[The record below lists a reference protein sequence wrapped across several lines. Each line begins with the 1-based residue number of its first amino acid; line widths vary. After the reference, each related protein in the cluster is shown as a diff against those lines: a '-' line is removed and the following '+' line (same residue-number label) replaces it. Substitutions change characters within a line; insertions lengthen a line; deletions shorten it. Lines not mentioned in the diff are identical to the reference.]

1 MRILV
6 TGAAGR
12 VGRIVAAGLKERHQI
27 RGFDRE
33 PMPDLTDTIIGNVS
47 DLDALLLATKDMDAV
62 IHLGSFGGE
71 REWELMLETN
81 YDGTFKVFEAAR
93 QNNVRRVAFA
103 SRAGLLSSYPKD
115 LTRTMDLQPLP
126 RSTYDISKVFG
137 ESMGYM
143 FAHRYDMEVVCVRIG
158 NFKLERDQPE
168 HPHHLSHGDCVQVFE
183 QAITHPGIKFE
194 VVFGV
199 SDSNW
204 PLYDMEH
211 GRQVIGYAPQ
221 DRAEV
226 PEADWDK

>member
-12 VGRIVAAGLKERHQI
+12 VGRIVAAGLQERHQI

-33 PMPDLTDTIIGNVS
+33 PMPDLTDAIIGNVS

-71 REWELMLETN
+71 REWALMLETN
-81 YDGTFKVFEAAR
+81 YDGTYKVFEAAR

-103 SRAGLLSSYPKD
+103 SRAGLLGSYPKD

-158 NFKLERDQPE
+158 NFSADRDQPE
-168 HPHHLSHGDCVQVFE
+168 HPHHLSHGDAVRVFE
-183 QAITHPGIKFE
+183 QAVTHPGVRYE

-204 PLYDMEH
+204 PMYDMDH
-211 GRQVIGYAPQ
+211 GRRAIGYYPQ
-221 DRAEV
+221 DFADV
-226 PEADWDK
+226 PKDQRQ

>member
-12 VGRIVAAGLKERHQI
+12 VGRIVSAGLKQRHQI

-33 PMPDLTDTIIGNVS
+33 PMPALEDAVVGSVA

-81 YDGTFKVFEAAR
+81 YDGTYKVFEAAR
-93 QNNVRRVAFA
+93 QNKVRRVAFA
-103 SRAGLLSSYPKD
+103 SRAGLLSSHPQD
-115 LTRTMDLQPLP
+115 QTRTMEMHPLP
-126 RSTYDISKVFG
+126 RNTYDISKIFG

-143 FAHRYDMEVVCVRIG
+143 FAHRYDMEVVSVRIG
-158 NFKLERDQPE
+158 NFNPDRDQPE
-168 HPHHLSHGDCVQVFE
+168 HPHHLSHGDAVRVFE
-183 QAITHPGIKFE
+183 QAVTHPGVKYE

-204 PLYDMEH
+204 PMYDMDH
-211 GRQVIGYAPQ
+211 GRRAIGYYPQ
-221 DRAEV
+221 DFADV
-226 PEADWDK
+226 PEDQRE

>member
-158 NFKLERDQPE
+158 NFSADRDQPE
-168 HPHHLSHGDCVQVFE
+168 HPHHLSHGDAVRVFE
-183 QAITHPGIKFE
+183 QAVTHPGVRYE

-204 PLYDMEH
+204 PMYDMDH
-211 GRQVIGYAPQ
+211 GRRTIGYYPQ
-221 DRAEV
+221 DFADV
-226 PEADWDK
+226 PEDQRQ

>member
-12 VGRIVAAGLKERHQI
+12 VGRIVAAGLKQRHQI

-33 PMPDLTDTIIGNVS
+33 PMPALEDAMVGSVA
-47 DLDALLLATKDMDAV
+47 DLDALLLATREMDAV

-81 YDGTFKVFEAAR
+81 YDGTYKVFEAAR
-93 QNNVRRVAFA
+93 QNKVRRVAFA
-103 SRAGLLSSYPKD
+103 SRAGLLGSHPED
-115 LTRTMDLQPLP
+115 QTRTMDMHPLP
-126 RSTYDISKVFG
+126 RSTYDISKIFG

-143 FAHRYDMEVVCVRIG
+143 FAHRYDMEVVSVRIG
-158 NFKLERDQPE
+158 NFNADRDQPE
-168 HPHHLSHGDCVQVFE
+168 HPHHLSHGDAVRVFE
-183 QAITHPGIKFE
+183 QAVTHPGVKYE

-204 PLYDMEH
+204 PLYDMDH
-211 GRQVIGYAPQ
+211 GRRAIGYYPQ
-221 DRAEV
+221 DFADV
-226 PEADWDK
+226 PEDQRE